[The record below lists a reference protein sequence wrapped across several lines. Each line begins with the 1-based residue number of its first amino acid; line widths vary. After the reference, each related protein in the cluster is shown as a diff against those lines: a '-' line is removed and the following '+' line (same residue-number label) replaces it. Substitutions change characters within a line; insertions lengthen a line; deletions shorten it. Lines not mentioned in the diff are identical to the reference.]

1 MDILNAVLV
10 LGALGLVLGLLLA
23 LASKYLSVQ
32 QDERIELITQALPA
46 ANCGGCGYPGCGAL
60 AVAIVENKA
69 AVNAC
74 PVGGAA
80 CAEKIAEIMGLEKG
94 AVEEKVAMVLCAGVK
109 SAAKNKFEYD
119 GVEDCTA
126 ASLLAGGERAC
137 LYGCIGLGSCERK
150 CVFDAIKVVDGV
162 AVVDHEKCT
171 ACGVCVATCPKDIIK
186 LIPKDKAYTVACS
199 SKDKGSAMKNIC
211 TVGCIACRL
220 CEKVCP
226 TEAITVEDNL
236 ASIDYEKCINCGQCE
251 QKCPKKII
259 HVKAEL
265 LNISNFERNGC
276 QIKDK
281 VV

>member
-1 MDILNAVLV
+1 
-10 LGALGLVLGLLLA
+10 
-23 LASKYLSVQ
+23 
-32 QDERIELITQALPA
+32 
-46 ANCGGCGYPGCGAL
+46 
-60 AVAIVENKA
+60 
-69 AVNAC
+69 
-74 PVGGAA
+74 
-80 CAEKIAEIMGLEKG
+80 
-94 AVEEKVAMVLCAGVK
+94 
-109 SAAKNKFEYD
+109 
-119 GVEDCTA
+119 
-126 ASLLAGGERAC
+126 
-137 LYGCIGLGSCERK
+137 
-150 CVFDAIKVVDGV
+150 
-162 AVVDHEKCT
+162 
-171 ACGVCVATCPKDIIK
+171 
-186 LIPKDKAYTVACS
+186 
-199 SKDKGSAMKNIC
+199 MKNIC